1 MIHLPLDRVY
11 HWEKTRPDE
20 VFLTQPINGLA
31 RDWTWKQTAEEARRM
46 ANHLIAQ
53 KWPSGS
59 RIVIYSKNCSWWIL
73 AELAIW
79 MSGHVTVPIYPSL
92 TPQSA
97 RDLFAHCDPVACFIG
112 PLDTADITQQTVPA
126 GIYCIRFPNSSWSD
140 GMNWNEIVHTTE
152 PISGEPTRGAEEI
165 ATVIYTSGTTG
176 LPKGAMHR
184 FLTFPYLAKAIAQV
198 SGEERQRELSYLP
211 LAHIA
216 ERSLTETTA
225 IYYSWNLF
233 FTESTASFL
242 TDLKRARAT
251 VFFSVPRL
259 YTKFQQKVFEKISR
273 QTLDGLLAIPL
284 INTLVRR
291 AVLKGMGFSDV
302 KFAASGS
309 APIPGDLLKW
319 FRSLGLPLT
328 EGYGTTETGITHT
341 APNGE
346 SRLGYCGK
354 NTPGVETKISEIGEV
369 LLRSPMNMVGYYKN
383 PEDTR
388 QVFTDDGF
396 IRTGDL
402 GELTDDGW
410 LKITG
415 RIKEQFKT
423 SKGKYVAPSKIEA
436 LVSAHPAV
444 ENCLVLGSE
453 LAAPGAV
460 VVLTRE
466 ALIQSSN
473 EAGRN
478 ALETSF
484 RDLLDAINKRVEAH
498 EHLAFI
504 VLTADHWTIDTGFV
518 TPTMKLRRTPL
529 ETYYGKSIPS
539 WLEQGKQV
547 VWSLSR

>member
-1 MIHLPLDRVY
+1 MIDLPLDRVY
-11 HWEKTRPDE
+11 HWEKTKPDE
-20 VFLTQPINGLA
+20 VFLTQPINGIA
-31 RDWTWKQTAEEARRM
+31 RDWTWKQTADEARRM
-46 ANHLIAQ
+46 ATHLIAQ
-53 KWPSGS
+53 GWPAGS
-59 RIVIYSKNCSWWIL
+59 HIVIYSKNCSWWIL

-79 MSGHVTVPIYPSL
+79 MSGHVTVPVYPSL

-97 RDLFAHCDPVACFIG
+97 RDLFSHSDPVACFIG
-112 PLDTADITQQTVPA
+112 PLDTADLTQQTVPA
-126 GIYCIRFPNSSWSD
+126 GIHCIRFPNSSSSD
-140 GMNWNEIVHTTE
+140 GMSWDEIVRTAE
-152 PISGEPTRGAEEI
+152 PVTGEPTRKAEEI

-176 LPKGAMHR
+176 VPKGAMHR

-216 ERSLTETTA
+216 ERGLTETTA

-233 FTESTASFL
+233 FTENTATFL
-242 TDLKRARAT
+242 KDLKRARVT

-273 QTLDGLLAIPL
+273 QTLDRLLSIPL
-284 INTLVRR
+284 INALVRSYI
-291 AVLKGMGFSDV
+291 LKGMGFSEV

-309 APIPGDLLKW
+309 APIPGDLLQW
-319 FRSLGLPLT
+319 FRSLGFPLT

-341 APNGE
+341 APGGE
-346 SRLGYCGK
+346 SRPGYCGK
-354 NTPGVETKISEIGEV
+354 NTPEVETKISGIGEV

-388 QVFTDDGF
+388 QVFTEDGF

-402 GELTDDGW
+402 GELTADGW

-436 LVSAHPAV
+436 LVSANPAV
-444 ENCLVLGSE
+444 ENCLVLGSD
-453 LAAPGAV
+453 LAAPCAV

-466 ALIQSSN
+466 ALVAASN

-484 RDLLDAINKRVEAH
+484 RELLDTVNARVEAH

-518 TPTMKLRRTPL
+518 TPTMKLRRIPL
-529 ETYYGKSIPS
+529 ERFYEQSIPG

-547 VWSLSR
+547 VWNVSR